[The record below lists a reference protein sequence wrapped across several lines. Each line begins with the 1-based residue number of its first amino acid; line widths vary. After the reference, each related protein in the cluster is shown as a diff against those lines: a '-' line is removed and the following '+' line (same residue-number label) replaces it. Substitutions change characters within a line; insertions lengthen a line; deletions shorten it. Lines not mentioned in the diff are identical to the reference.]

1 MWGLRSVSGEEED
14 MLQNSKHEQEITN
27 SILVTNI
34 FEDDT

>member
-1 MWGLRSVSGEEED
+1 MRGLRGVSGG
-14 MLQNSKHEQEITN
+14 QNSKHEQEITN